1 MKLSLKKKDGESADV
16 VKPQPSPASTVS
28 STGSSSKF
36 SFSNPLKKSSK
47 SLVGEEAG
55 PPPIASL
62 EIRVGR
68 ISNVASHEKDDKLF
82 CMDVDVGEDEPRKI
96 AAGLRSVMTAKDL
109 EGRVVLVLC
118 NVKPKKLAKFESH
131 GAILCASNDAAVK
144 LVSVPVDARVG
155 ERVVVPGFN
164 FAGDAGEPLSEKK
177 IEKEKVF
184 ERCAPFFKTNQFGV
198 PEFCHRPL
206 MTSAGICTSAI
217 RNAALTQ
224 V

>member
-1 MKLSLKKKDGESADV
+1 MKLSLKKKDGDADMAK
-16 VKPQPSPASTVS
+16 KPQISPASTVS

-47 SLVGEEAG
+47 SLAEEG

-68 ISNVASHEKDDKLF
+68 ISNVADHEKDDKLF

-96 AAGLRSVMTAKDL
+96 ASGLRSVMSANEL

-118 NVKPKKLAKFESH
+118 NLKPRKLAKFESH
-131 GAILCASNDAAVK
+131 GTILCASNAVAVK
-144 LVSVPVDARVG
+144 LVAVPVDARVG
-155 ERVVVPGFN
+155 ERVTVPGFN
-164 FAGDAGEPLSEKK
+164 FGGHEGEPLSGKK
-177 IEKEKVF
+177 VEKEKVF
-184 ERCAPFFKTNQFGV
+184 EKVAPYFKTNQFGV
-198 PEFCHRPL
+198 PEFCQRPL
-206 MTSAGICTSAI
+206 MTSAGVCTCAI
-217 RNAALTQ
+217 RNSPVTQ